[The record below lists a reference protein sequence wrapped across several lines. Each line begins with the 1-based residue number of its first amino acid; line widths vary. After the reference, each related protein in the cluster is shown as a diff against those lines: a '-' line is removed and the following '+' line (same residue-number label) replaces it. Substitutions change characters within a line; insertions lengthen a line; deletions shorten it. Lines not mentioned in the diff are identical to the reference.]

1 VVDTAVSF
9 LLWGVLPSAA
19 STAQKSPPMSRNLAF
34 IHQRRPQH
42 LVLPKVLDG
51 DDALESGKLALN
63 TIYPS
68 RDSAGSPCSVAQ
80 NLLTR
85 ILEIYHVRSPIFVDL
100 YQRRREPSPTLPMNR
115 RITRS

>member
-19 STAQKSPPMSRNLAF
+19 STAQKSPPMSSNLAF

-51 DDALESGKLALN
+51 DDAMESGKLALN
-63 TIYPS
+63 TIYPA

-85 ILEIYHVRSPIFVDL
+85 ILEIYRVRSPICCR
-100 YQRRREPSPTLPMNR
+100 YHRRREPSLTLPMNR
-115 RITRS
+115 RIIRS

>member
-1 VVDTAVSF
+1 
-9 LLWGVLPSAA
+9 
-19 STAQKSPPMSRNLAF
+19 MSRNLAF

-100 YQRRREPSPTLPMNR
+100 SHRRREPSPTLPMNR